1 MKKTEISEAKQL
13 IIKDCIFNNFAA
25 ELRSGV
31 KKNGWKDGKL
41 EGENW
46 EERKTRKWTYFFIIT
61 SE

>member
-46 EERKTRKWTYFFIIT
+46 EERKTRK
-61 SE
+61 